1 MRRQAQR
8 ARQLQPNQRQ
18 RNRNPDPALQ
28 NLVDEAVRGVVVVID
43 VAAKT
48 QVFVEKPVERTQARQ
63 RRVITPHAAVQTL
76 HQMVHR
82 RQGRLHIQLRIFVLG
97 HANGC
102 FQQRELVIGLHQRL
116 EIVQGAWY
124 VKRQVHSDL

>member
-8 ARQLQPNQRQ
+8 AGQLQPNQRQ

-28 NLVDEAVRGVVVVID
+28 NLVDKTVRRVVIVID
-43 VAAKT
+43 VAAKA

-63 RRVITPHAAVQTL
+63 GRVLAPHAAVQPL
-76 HQMVHR
+76 HQMIHG
-82 RQGRLHIQLRIFVLG
+82 RQGRLHIELRIFVLC
-97 HANGC
+97 HANRRL
-102 FQQRELVIGLHQRL
+102 QQREVVVGLHQRL
-116 EIVQGAWY
+116 EIVQRAWY